1 MSRQGA
7 RVLLFVSCL
16 VAGAAAFQSFRFSE
30 THATDRARQVDV
42 ERDAGR
48 LLVTLADMRAAQMA
62 YLATGQ
68 GPDFW
73 MRRATELSDRLRD
86 ELSAMRSTVVAADA
100 RTALDTATVALGDLV
115 QLDNRARSAI
125 ASDQRYLAS
134 DLVFADAVTGT
145 QKISEAIATA
155 RHTEQAAIEAT
166 LERDR
171 VMQMA
176 LVPAA
181 LVLVLLAAW
190 TAGNANRPK
199 KTSPRSE
206 AEELAQMI
214 RELPPPV
221 KAPGVPAVTAP
232 PMATPPS
239 KPAVPVAV
247 VPPEAVEP
255 APIETKPAPAPA
267 LAVDLSETA
276 ELCVDLARVIDARDM
291 PLLLQRAART
301 LDATGIIV
309 WVIDTSGDSLS
320 PTLSHGYSDRV
331 LSRLGSLDVNADN
344 VTSLSFRSMR
354 PQSMPGAGRNGSS
367 SAIAVPLVTA
377 DGCNG
382 VLAAEVP
389 GALPAD
395 ERVAVARILAA
406 QLATMLSPVDPP
418 ARHAAEA

>member
-1 MSRQGA
+1 MSRTGA
-7 RVLLFVSCL
+7 RVLLVVSCL
-16 VAGAAAFQSFRFSE
+16 VAAAAAFQSFRFSE
-30 THATDRARQVDV
+30 SHTADRARQVDV
-42 ERDAGR
+42 EREAGH
-48 LLVTLADMRAAQMA
+48 LLVTLSDLRAAQMA

-73 MRRATELSDRLRD
+73 MRRATELSDQLRD
-86 ELSAMRSTVVAADA
+86 GLATLRGTVVAADA
-100 RTALDTATVALGDLV
+100 QGGLDTATVALGDLV
-115 QLDNRARSAI
+115 QLDARARGAL
-125 ASDQRYLAS
+125 ASEQRYLAS

-145 QKISEAIATA
+145 QKIAEAINAA
-155 RHTEQAAIEAT
+155 RHAEQAALEAA

-181 LVLVLLAAW
+181 LVLVLIAAW
-190 TAGNANRPK
+190 TAGSANRPK

-221 KAPGVPAVTAP
+221 KAPGVPAITAAP
-232 PMATPPS
+232 VATPPS
-239 KPAVPVAV
+239 KAAVPA
-247 VPPEAVEP
+247 EP
-255 APIETKPAPAPA
+255 ASIDPTPA
-267 LAVDLSETA
+267 LTPALSVDLSETA

-291 PLLLQRAART
+291 PSLLQRAART
-301 LDATGIIV
+301 LDATGVIV
-309 WVIDTSGDSLS
+309 WVVDTNGDTLS
-320 PTLSHGYSDRV
+320 PTLAHGYSDRV
-331 LSRLGSLDVNADN
+331 LSRLGALDVNADN

-354 PQSMPGAGRNGSS
+354 PQSMPGAGRDGES

-389 GALPAD
+389 GARPAD
-395 ERVAVARILAA
+395 ASIAVARILAA